1 MTKADTIMKAVADG
15 AIAKESKAV
24 ANLKNYLETSVGVGE
39 HPDIVAECTKLIQ
52 EIAEARETLSTIQ
65 SFVSQNETTKED

>member
-39 HPDIVAECTKLIQ
+39 HPDIVAECTKLIH

-65 SFVSQNETTKED
+65 SFVSQDETTKKD